1 MEYNTSRGKLMI
13 PEYGRNV
20 QKMIDFATNIE
31 DRDKRNKYAQIIIRV
46 MGQINPHLRDVSD
59 FTHKLWD
66 HLFFISNFKLDVDSP
81 YPKPTPEALEIKPA
95 KIPYSDKKF
104 LYRHYGR
111 NIELMIEKISS
122 MEEGSRKEKLIQMVA
137 HHLKKSYLT
146 WNRDSVDDELIVEHL
161 KEMSKG
167 QLKLDENFKFLSSN
181 EILSKTKKTQNI
193 QSKNG
198 KKKNITKKNSFQTNK
213 RK

>member
-1 MEYNTSRGKLMI
+1 MEYNTLRGKLMI

-20 QKMIDFATNIE
+20 QKMIDFATTIE
-31 DRDKRNKYAQIIIRV
+31 DREKRNKYAQIIIRV
-46 MGQINPHLRDVSD
+46 MGQINPHLRDVAD
-59 FTHKLWD
+59 FNHKLWD
-66 HLFFISNFKLDVDSP
+66 HLFYISNFKLDVDSP
-81 YPKPTPEALEIKPA
+81 YPKPTPETLELKPA
-95 KIPYSDKKF
+95 KIQYSDKKF

-122 MEEGSRKEKLIQMVA
+122 MEDSPQKEKLIQMVA

-146 WNRDSVDDELIVEHL
+146 WNRDSVDDDLIVEHL

-181 EILSKTKKTQNI
+181 EILSKNKKTQGI
-193 QSKNG
+193 QNKNG
-198 KKKNITKKNSFQTNK
+198 KKKNTIKKNSFQTNK

>member
-20 QKMIDFATNIE
+20 QKMIDFATTIE
-31 DRDKRNKYAQIIIRV
+31 DREKRNQYAQIIIRV
-46 MGQINPHLRDVSD
+46 MGQINPHLRDVAD

-66 HLFFISNFKLDVDSP
+66 HLFYISNFRLDVDSP
-81 YPKPTPEALEIKPA
+81 YPKPTPETLDIKPE

-122 MEEGSRKEKLIQMVA
+122 MEDSPQKEKLIQMVA

-146 WNRDSVDDELIVEHL
+146 WNRDSVEDDLIVEHL

-181 EILSKTKKTQNI
+181 EILSKAKKSQNTA
-193 QSKNG
+193 NRNN
-198 KKKNITKKNSFQTNK
+198 KKKNNTKKNNFQTNK